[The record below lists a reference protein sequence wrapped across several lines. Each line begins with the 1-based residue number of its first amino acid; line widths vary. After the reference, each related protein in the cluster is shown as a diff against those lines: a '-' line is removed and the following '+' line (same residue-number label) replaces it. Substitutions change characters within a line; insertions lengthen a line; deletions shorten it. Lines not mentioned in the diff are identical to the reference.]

1 MKNIIFIIS
10 IFISTVCLAVNQKLI
25 DGADKYD
32 VAVKNLSNIK
42 IDLGLAHKSLEYWK
56 KILAKNKNDKYAD
69 GLIRLEQGH
78 IDEKNEQINNLS
90 IQYNAAKEAV
100 KKYEPL
106 KKAYDKQKAKE
117 EKRSERIAKL
127 LDFTLTTLIPLCI
140 LVFILRVST
149 WSRKKYER
157 LLSEGKI
164 SKKEYEEMTQDDD
177 SPEFSDS
184 GINPSTGLPMVG
196 VGISDVGGNAR
207 GSSSYQSSYNYSQ
220 EHRDRHRWD

>member
-1 MKNIIFIIS
+1 MKNTIFIIL
-10 IFISTVCLAVNQKLI
+10 IFISTCCLAVNQKLI
-25 DGADKYD
+25 DGANKYND
-32 VAVKNLSNIK
+32 AIK
-42 IDLGLAHKSLEYWK
+42 SLEKIESDTRSAHSSLEYWTE
-56 KILAKNKNDKYAD
+56 ILNKDKHDKYAD
-69 GLIRLEQGH
+69 GLVKFEQSQ
-78 IDEKNEQINNLS
+78 IDEKNKQINSLGV
-90 IQYNAAKEAV
+90 QYNAAKEAV

-106 KKAYDKQKAKE
+106 KKEYDKQKAKE

-127 LDFTLTTLIPLCI
+127 LDFAGTTLMPLCI
-140 LVFILRVST
+140 LVFLLRVST

-157 LLSEGKI
+157 LLNEGKI
-164 SKKEYEEMTQDDD
+164 SKKEYEEMMQGDD
-177 SPEFSDS
+177 SSEFSDS